1 MALIRLTPRAILT
14 WRRIE
19 LAADRLAILPGALQE
34 RLVGL
39 HATLKVLSAA
49 DFPTTALGAQWEAI
63 RADLMQLDAR
73 QMPCPADKASEIAC
87 ALLDLRAE
95 LRRWVACESD
105 VAAWPDAPS
114 VGDHRA

>member
-1 MALIRLTPRAILT
+1 MAFIQLIPRAILT

-19 LAADRLAILPGALQE
+19 LATDRLAILPGTLDE

-49 DFPTTALGAQWEAI
+49 DFPTTALGSQWEAI
-63 RADLMQLDAR
+63 RADLLQLDTR
-73 QMPCPADKASEIAC
+73 QMPCSEDKASDIAC

-105 VAAWPDAPS
+105 VSAWPDAPS
-114 VGDHRA
+114 MGDHRA

>member
-1 MALIRLTPRAILT
+1 LT

-19 LAADRLAILPGALQE
+19 LATDRLAILPGPLHE

-39 HATLKVLSAA
+39 HATLGVLSAA
-49 DFPTTALGAQWEAI
+49 DFPTTALGSQWEAI
-63 RADLMQLDAR
+63 RADLLQLDTR
-73 QMPCPADKASEIAC
+73 HMRCPADKASDIAC

-105 VAAWPDAPS
+105 VSRWPDAPS
-114 VGDHRA
+114 VGDHRV